1 MPERSGAIQLC
12 RVALRN
18 ILALGARGR
27 NVLPA
32 RTRYT
37 SPRPMPPS
45 RSTQIS
51 VQVNTRVFAQG
62 YPHASAHLSAHVSAM
77 IAALLTLSS
86 ASGALL
92 AQTIPATTTVPAG
105 VTCTARPTSGN
116 ADHPHPVCPVR
127 AVITRGPY
135 LHAPTDTSATI
146 TWMTDLPAHARVVF
160 HEPGQAEREAFSTI
174 DGTKSVGTLHSIRL
188 GGLKPGR
195 KYQYRV
201 VATPVFDLPA
211 YWPSTGLEM
220 QSQSFTFTTFDTQ
233 KAVVKFASISDT
245 HESIGR
251 IDTLM
256 QRIANDSLDFLVQTG
271 DAFNGVS
278 SEAQVWDRWL
288 SPLINGALH
297 QSTPL
302 ILARG
307 NHDTR
312 GPFARELTR
321 YVPIEENRFYFSRD
335 IGPVHLLVI
344 DTGEDKPDSTQVYA
358 SLNRFEQYR
367 NDELAWFKQHTS
379 THARA
384 QSAPFRVVVMHQP
397 TWGWGWISPASDAA
411 RAAWMAAANQAGV
424 DLVIAGHNHRFSF
437 TEAGV
442 QGNNYPVLVVGQDQ
456 IAKVQATANEIR
468 VQLIGKDGNEV
479 KAFVVPRTRK

>member
-1 MPERSGAIQLC
+1 MHIHRAAPTALM
-12 RVALRN
+12 VAVS
-18 ILALGARGR
+18 LGSCC
-27 NVLPA
+27 LE
-32 RTRYT
+32 
-37 SPRPMPPS
+37 SQELS
-45 RSTQIS
+45 
-51 VQVNTRVFAQG
+51 AQA
-62 YPHASAHLSAHVSAM
+62 ASA
-77 IAALLTLSS
+77 
-86 ASGALL
+86 
-92 AQTIPATTTVPAG
+92 ATPVPAG
-105 VTCTARPTSGN
+105 VSCTARPSSGN

-146 TWMTDLPAHARVVF
+146 TWMTDIPAYSRVLYSTA
-160 HEPGQAEREAFSTI
+160 GQAAKESFSTT
-174 DGTKSVGTLHSIRL
+174 DGMKPVGTLHSVRL
-188 GGLKPGR
+188 RGLKPGQ

-201 VATPVFDLPA
+201 AATPVFELPA
-211 YWPSTGLEM
+211 YWPKTGIEM
-220 QSQSFTFTTFDTQ
+220 LSDTFFFTTFDSR

-256 QRIANDSLDFLVQTG
+256 QRILNDSLDFLVQTG

-288 SPLINGALH
+288 SPIINGALH
-297 QSTPL
+297 QSIPF

-312 GPFARELTR
+312 GPFARELAR

-358 SLNRFEQYR
+358 MLNRFEEYR
-367 NDELAWFKQHTS
+367 NTELGWFKRHTTTNS
-379 THARA
+379 RA
-384 QSAPFRVVVMHQP
+384 KSAPFRIVVMHQP
-397 TWGWGWISPASDAA
+397 TWGWGWISPASDSA
-411 RAAWMAAANQAGV
+411 RAAWMKAANTAGV

-437 TEAGV
+437 TPAGA

-456 IAKVQATANEIR
+456 IAKVQATAREIR
-468 VQLIGKDGNEV
+468 VQLIGKDGSEV
-479 KAFVVPRTRK
+479 KAFTVQTRRK